1 MGIEGKSG
9 CSKIKRRKLAIN
21 WKQLLPSSSGDDDR
35 PTELLVTSKRKS
47 KCGRSEGDA
56 QENHKE
62 DLELQTKSYDEITEY
77 IARSKRFLVTLS
89 DKLPDRG
96 EKLKATLQRYEDELE
111 RRNKLELE
119 KVLPEAKGK
128 VTRNLHHQQ
137 CLPNFLT
144 EC

>member
-1 MGIEGKSG
+1 MGIKGKGG

-21 WKQLLPSSSGDDDR
+21 WKQLVTSSSGDDDH

-77 IARSKRFLVTLS
+77 IARAKRFLLTLS

-111 RRNKLELE
+111 RRNKLERE
-119 KVLPEAKGK
+119 KVLPEAEGN
-128 VTRNLHHQQ
+128 VTRILHHQQ
-137 CLPNFLT
+137 C
-144 EC
+144 

>member
-1 MGIEGKSG
+1 MGFEGKSG
-9 CSKIKRRKLAIN
+9 CSKLKRRKLAIN
-21 WKQLLPSSSGDDDR
+21 WKQLVPSSSGDDDR

-56 QENHKE
+56 QENDKE
-62 DLELQTKSYDEITEY
+62 DLELQTKSYDDITEY

-119 KVLPEAKGK
+119 KSAKLLFLQVLPEAKGN
-128 VTRNLHHQQ
+128 VTRSLHHQQ
-137 CLPNFLT
+137 C
-144 EC
+144 